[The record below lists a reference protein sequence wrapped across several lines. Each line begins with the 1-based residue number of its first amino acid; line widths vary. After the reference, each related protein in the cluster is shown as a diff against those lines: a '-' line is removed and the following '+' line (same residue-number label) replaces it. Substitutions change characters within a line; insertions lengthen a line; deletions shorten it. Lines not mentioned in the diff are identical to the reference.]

1 MPFFTQH
8 AFFGNRQKFIFFFFF
23 SLLFCL
29 NSFVSK
35 AQDVFTWTGASST
48 DWATAGNW
56 SKSGS
61 AGSDTYPGQTRTT
74 DLVVISNGGSPV
86 LANNASISKLTVSN
100 FTGASTGSTLTINN
114 SFTLT
119 ISYTGS
125 AGTSAV
131 LLNGGNIVNNGSLA
145 ITTATAS
152 TAVYGILCGTPTVGP
167 GSATQ
172 YTYSGTGSLSIN
184 TSAGTG
190 SSVYFNGT
198 NANSTYKISFPN
210 STTLTLPAN
219 TSALNVAA
227 STSSPVLISGT
238 GFTLGSSGTGVAA
251 GILLQN
257 GNGTNVTIDAGTTL
271 TLYSASGNTAK
282 GVYLNFSTA
291 GAGSFTNNGNIYGYG
306 TEAAAF
312 LQLTNSA
319 TSGTNTLTF
328 TNNGVISTNMVVT
341 ATYAGIMNIVA
352 AAQAYGTNTNT
363 INNTGTLTLVNTQAT
378 GTGLGYALY
387 HGNGAASSGS
397 ILTTITN
404 SGSGIFELNGTQ
416 TSTGGIA
423 GRLTIANTGTFNL
436 NPPTTGSCLD
446 KTVFNNNS
454 GGILDCKTSA
464 ITSYSTYVV
473 SIKAGSTLKTANT
486 GGLLCIAGALPNGAV
501 LDPAA
506 NYVFNGSAGQ
516 TINSTGTSGAAL
528 TANNLQIA
536 NSSTGVSLSTS
547 TTVNGTLTL
556 TSGVIATSSYVL
568 TATGAVSRTG
578 GWVNGNLR
586 RAVAAGASTVTYDIG
601 DATNYTPITLTF
613 ASGTG
618 AGSLTASTKV
628 PGAAPAAGMPSSGS
642 GISQSKYINRYWSLT
657 NSTLTSPSYSAAF
670 TYINPGDIAGSANTS
685 SLIVGQNNS
694 GTWSNPGVASSASPT
709 VTTNSGQTT
718 FGDFYLGEAI
728 STNANLSALTISSGT
743 LSPSFASGTTAYTA
757 SVSNGTT
764 SVTVTPTVS
773 DANATIQARV
783 NGGSYASVTSG
794 SASSSLSLNV
804 GSNTIDVTVTA
815 QDGSTTKTYTITV
828 TRAASTN
835 ADLSALTISSGTLS
849 PSFVSGTT
857 AYTASVSNGTTSVT
871 VTPTV
876 SDANATIQARVNGG
890 SYASVTSGSASS
902 SLSLNV
908 GSNTIDVTVTAQDG
922 STTKTYTI
930 TVTRAAS
937 TNADLSA
944 LTISS
949 GTLSPS
955 FVSGTTA
962 YTASVSNG
970 TTSVTVTP
978 TVSDA
983 NATIQARVNG
993 GSYAS
998 VTSGSASSSLSLNV
1012 GSNTIDITV
1021 TAEDGSTT
1029 KTYTITVTRA
1039 GSSNADL
1046 SALSSTA
1053 GSFAE
1058 TFASSTTAY
1067 TVSVSN
1073 ATTSVTVTPTKSD
1086 ANATIQVRVNGGTYA
1101 TVTSGSASG
1110 ALSLNVGANTI
1121 DVTVTAQ
1128 DGTTTKTYTI
1138 TVTRAASTN
1147 ADLSALSST
1156 AGSFAET
1163 FASSTTAYTVSV
1175 SNGTTSVTVTPTKS
1189 DANATIQVRVN
1200 GGSYASV
1207 TSGSASG
1214 SLSLNVG
1221 SNTIDVTVT
1230 AQDGTTTK
1238 TYTITVTR
1246 AASSN
1251 ANLSALSPSSGT
1263 LSPSFASG
1271 TTSYTASVSNA
1282 TTSITVT
1289 ATVADATAT
1298 LQVRVNGGSYAS
1310 VTSGSASSSLALNV
1324 GSNTIDVTVTAQ
1336 DGTTTKTYTITV
1348 TRAASSN
1355 ADLSSLTIS
1364 AGTLTPSFTSSTT
1377 SYAAS
1382 VSNTTTSVTVTATK
1396 SDANA
1401 AIQVRV
1407 NGGSYATV
1415 ASGSASSSLSLNV
1428 GSNTI
1433 DVTVT
1438 AQDGSTTK
1446 TYTITVTRLDNTW
1459 TGGNSSNWND
1469 PGNWSSGS
1477 VPAPTENIV
1486 IASGASNTLTISSSV
1501 AANNITIA
1509 SGGLLIVTGT
1519 LQINGSITNNGGT
1532 FTATS
1537 GTIEMN
1543 GSSAQNI
1550 PASTF
1555 TGNTVQN
1562 LIVNNSAGVTL
1573 SGALNITGVLTPAAG
1588 NLVSGGNLTLVS
1600 TASATA
1606 SVAASA
1612 GGTITGNVNVQ
1623 RWNVAQRGYRILSN
1637 PYAAKQSLTGLTNY
1651 FAITGI
1657 TGGGTYATSSGNP
1670 SAFTYNATAASGS
1683 ALIPVTSATTSI
1695 WNYTTPVFVQVRGS
1709 GSQGINFDYSGSGGV
1724 PTAFALDA
1732 VGVLNDG
1739 NAVPDYPLQYSVS
1752 GNNYNLVGNPY
1763 ASPINLK
1770 SLQSNGIS
1778 IHSNSN
1784 IGGTFYIYNPT
1795 KNAGT
1800 AITLIG
1806 GYDSYSNDGTT
1817 DVVIPSMAAFFIKA
1831 NTSGQTIQFA
1841 ESAKTNATPLN
1852 VMGTGT
1858 RAQLQLAVESDKG
1871 SWDNLNIRF
1880 DDKATDSV
1888 IDRFDAEK
1896 WNNAVF
1902 DFYSLSAEGN
1912 RLCIDSRAVNVTG
1925 IIPLGINTNVTDNS
1939 FKIKVQNI
1947 GGLGDRQI
1955 VLKDKLLLTE
1965 TILKA
1970 VGDSYSFAI
1979 TTDTA
1984 TKGNNRFELAITSPK
1999 LFAPQ
2004 PQDNN
2009 ASNGVNVQLSPNP
2022 VRDVLT
2028 INLAKDAVSTTVPTI
2043 IRIISSDGRQL
2054 RTQEAPVGST
2064 TIKVS
2069 MNNISHG
2076 VLWVEIMNDKIST
2089 TKTVMKE

>member
-857 AYTASVSNGTTSVT
+857 AYTASVSNATTSVT
-871 VTPTV
+871 VTPTK
-876 SDANATIQARVNGG
+876 SDANAAIQV
-890 SYASVTSGSASS
+890 
-902 SLSLNV
+902 
-908 GSNTIDVTVTAQDG
+908 
-922 STTKTYTI
+922 
-930 TVTRAAS
+930 
-937 TNADLSA
+937 
-944 LTISS
+944 
-949 GTLSPS
+949 
-955 FVSGTTA
+955 
-962 YTASVSNG
+962 
-970 TTSVTVTP
+970 
-978 TVSDA
+978 
-983 NATIQARVNG
+983 RVNG

>member
-871 VTPTV
+871 VTPTK
-876 SDANATIQARVNGG
+876 SDANAAIQV
-890 SYASVTSGSASS
+890 
-902 SLSLNV
+902 
-908 GSNTIDVTVTAQDG
+908 
-922 STTKTYTI
+922 
-930 TVTRAAS
+930 
-937 TNADLSA
+937 
-944 LTISS
+944 
-949 GTLSPS
+949 
-955 FVSGTTA
+955 
-962 YTASVSNG
+962 
-970 TTSVTVTP
+970 
-978 TVSDA
+978 
-983 NATIQARVNG
+983 RVNG

-1039 GSSNADL
+1039 GSS
-1046 SALSSTA
+1046 
-1053 GSFAE
+1053 
-1058 TFASSTTAY
+1058 
-1067 TVSVSN
+1067 
-1073 ATTSVTVTPTKSD
+1073 
-1086 ANATIQVRVNGGTYA
+1086 
-1101 TVTSGSASG
+1101 
-1110 ALSLNVGANTI
+1110 
-1121 DVTVTAQ
+1121 
-1128 DGTTTKTYTI
+1128 
-1138 TVTRAASTN
+1138 N

>member
-871 VTPTV
+871 VTPTK
-876 SDANATIQARVNGG
+876 SDANAAIQV
-890 SYASVTSGSASS
+890 
-902 SLSLNV
+902 
-908 GSNTIDVTVTAQDG
+908 
-922 STTKTYTI
+922 
-930 TVTRAAS
+930 
-937 TNADLSA
+937 
-944 LTISS
+944 
-949 GTLSPS
+949 
-955 FVSGTTA
+955 
-962 YTASVSNG
+962 
-970 TTSVTVTP
+970 
-978 TVSDA
+978 
-983 NATIQARVNG
+983 RVNG

-1324 GSNTIDVTVTAQ
+1324 GSNPIDVTVTAQ